1 MRQIKYC
8 MFVCLYACN
17 KLRTSNKK
25 EDKIHGKKIYFIN
38 VFMRSSKHRDIQVPT
53 YLV

>member
-8 MFVCLYACN
+8 ILVCLYPCI

-25 EDKIHGKKIYFIN
+25 ENKIHGKKLYIIN
-38 VFMRSSKHRDIQVPT
+38 IFMKPSKHRDIHLPT
-53 YLV
+53 YLA

>member
-17 KLRTSNKK
+17 KLRTSNEK
-25 EDKIHGKKIYFIN
+25 EDKIHRKKIVFHKYFYEVI
-38 VFMRSSKHRDIQVPT
+38 
-53 YLV
+53 

>member
-8 MFVCLYACN
+8 MFVCLYASN

-25 EDKIHGKKIYFIN
+25 EDKIHGKKI
-38 VFMRSSKHRDIQVPT
+38 VFHKCFYEVI
-53 YLV
+53 